1 MSSRMDALLLRQY
14 PPGSPEHAAV
24 LSRLAPPKDAS
35 RVAAG
40 HKAVA
45 FGAGWEA
52 WLTEQHAAAHAAGIA
67 FLRHVGPPHRRTGK
81 GGTVIK
87 IVGNGPADF
96 QGAIRPEDPH
106 VPWWRVLAVEAK
118 SLTGRLQRD
127 DLAPHQ
133 RDDLAWAE
141 SVGGVGL
148 VVVELH
154 DERGVSLGS
163 WAIPW
168 GVLETRWHRS
178 ARTVKGRRIESASA
192 GPKELE
198 GWEVGAGI
206 YLERFAGG
214 EGR

>member
-1 MSSRMDALLLRQY
+1 MDALLLRQY

-24 LSRLAPPKDAS
+24 LSRIAPPKDAS

-106 VPWWRVLAVEAK
+106 VPWWRLLAV
-118 SLTGRLQRD
+118 
-127 DLAPHQ
+127 
-133 RDDLAWAE
+133 
-141 SVGGVGL
+141 
-148 VVVELH
+148 
-154 DERGVSLGS
+154 
-163 WAIPW
+163 
-168 GVLETRWHRS
+168 
-178 ARTVKGRRIESASA
+178 
-192 GPKELE
+192 
-198 GWEVGAGI
+198 
-206 YLERFAGG
+206 
-214 EGR
+214 